1 MLIFF
6 FQEPLL
12 FKTKN
17 LLKSNSPCRELKM
30 AKRYMNA
37 RFTGPQ
43 AKKAKP
49 QVRPSRMV
57 IPTMLLTSWIVVR
70 C

>member
-1 MLIFF
+1 
-6 FQEPLL
+6 
-12 FKTKN
+12 
-17 LLKSNSPCRELKM
+17 M